1 MLCMPLFDFVVANNQ
16 LILALLSDPRSSV
29 LNKYLTNI
37 ILTFNSTLINVNI
50 LKIFQLHEPFYLN
63 LSREMK
69 TREGW
74 VRARALDIQ

>member
-1 MLCMPLFDFVVANNQ
+1 MPLFDFVVANNQ

-29 LNKYLTNI
+29 LNKDLTNI
-37 ILTFNSTLINVNI
+37 ILTFNSTLINVNV
-50 LKIFQLHEPFYLN
+50 LKIIQLHEPFYLS

-74 VRARALDIQ
+74 ERAGALDSQ

>member
-37 ILTFNSTLINVNI
+37 ILTFNSTLINVNV
-50 LKIFQLHEPFYLN
+50 LKIIQLHEPFYLN
-63 LSREMK
+63 LSMEMK
-69 TREGW
+69 TREG
-74 VRARALDIQ
+74 